1 MGGTVL
7 SKRKIQKLVQ
17 NRYVR
22 SWDDP
27 RLYTLPALRR
37 RGIPPG
43 AILSF
48 VNELGVTKATSN
60 IEIKRFETSIRRY
73 LEFTVPRLMV
83 VLDPI
88 RVIIDDLP
96 DDHLEMIEL
105 PFSKDP
111 AYGVSHPTTLNSSKS
126 HLWALQR
133 EVQESMIGSLEIAS
147 SVRDSSH
154 LFFRSTV
161 SSFDRYL
168 ANHSILRTLVTFHC
182 QG

>member
-17 NRYVR
+17 EKYVR
-22 SWDDP
+22 AWDDP

-60 IEIKRFETSIRRY
+60 IETKRFETSIRRY
-73 LEFTVPRLMV
+73 LEFTVPRLML

-88 RVIIDDLP
+88 QVIIDDLP
-96 DDHLEMIEL
+96 DDHLEMVEM

-111 AYGVSHPTTLNSSKS
+111 TYGVSGCNSRLS
-126 HLWALQR
+126 W
-133 EVQESMIGSLEIAS
+133 VNCLE
-147 SVRDSSH
+147 
-154 LFFRSTV
+154 LFLLLLT
-161 SSFDRYL
+161 
-168 ANHSILRTLVTFHC
+168 SILLEPRLLRPNTGSPTNMLHSPLL
-182 QG
+182 QWL